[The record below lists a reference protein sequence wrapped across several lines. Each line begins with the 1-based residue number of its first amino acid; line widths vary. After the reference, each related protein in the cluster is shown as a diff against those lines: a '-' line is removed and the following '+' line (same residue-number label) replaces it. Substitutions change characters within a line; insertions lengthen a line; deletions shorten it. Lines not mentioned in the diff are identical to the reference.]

1 MEQACQSE
9 ACDRE
14 VFERVW
20 RRVMPEDRPDCPF
33 VLPEPPQPPAPA
45 QPPALPAL
53 AAPAPAGGT
62 AEEGAGLGARLQE
75 LLDGALA
82 AWRRYQVLSRR
93 SPGEAGRALSALAAD
108 EHRHAKRLSAA
119 YFLLTGVRYW
129 PAVGPAEHGRT
140 PLAPALREGFWA
152 ERRAAAGFRAVEA
165 QAEDRFLRELC
176 QELAAAEEE
185 HARRLQGLL
194 ERL

>member
-1 MEQACQSE
+1 ME
-9 ACDRE
+9 
-14 VFERVW
+14 VTL
-20 RRVMPEDRPDCPF
+20 PF
-33 VLPEPPQPPAPA
+33 
-45 QPPALPAL
+45 
-53 AAPAPAGGT
+53 
-62 AEEGAGLGARLQE
+62 
-75 LLDGALA
+75 
-82 AWRRYQVLSRR
+82 S
-93 SPGEAGRALSALAAD
+93 AD